1 MYILATKTKDK
12 DRYVEYE
19 HFEEF
24 GSLSELKKHI
34 AETGAELITD
44 SAVSGEDLD
53 LDELNS
59 SFHIYKQM
67 PLDEAEAQALK
78 QSMFDSL
85 PKQLKDFLSQL
96 KAVA

>member
-1 MYILATKTKDK
+1 MYILATKSYDK
-12 DRYVEYE
+12 NMYVEYE

-34 AETGAELITD
+34 AELGAELITD

-53 LDELNS
+53 LDELSS

-67 PLDEAEAQALK
+67 PLDEAETQAFK

-85 PKQLKDFLSQL
+85 PKQLKDFCNQL